1 MKLAYFDDYR
11 LGVVTGEGIVDVG
24 SELRDL
30 PRRAPED
37 LMAAL
42 IEHFD
47 EYRVRVEKAAISG
60 RPIPPTLS
68 SALRSLNRRAS
79 WRCPSTT
86 LAMAW

>member
-47 EYRVRVEKAAISG
+47 EYRVRVEKAATAADQF
-60 RPIPPTLS
+60 RLPTSSFARHCRGHTRS
-68 SALRSLNRRAS
+68 SA
-79 WRCPSTT
+79 WQ
-86 LAMAW
+86 